1 MGGTKKQYVKGGVGW
16 DVYGG
21 TKTVLY
27 PSVRGTNRVCEGG
40 GVQTQNHTNHHN
52 FIVEQVHRSCVYNNI
67 ILNAIHTAPQ

>member
-1 MGGTKKQYVKGGVGW
+1 MGVQKQSVKGVVGW
-16 DVYGG
+16 NVYGG

-40 GVQTQNHTNHHN
+40 GGETQNHTNHH
-52 FIVEQVHRSCVYNNI
+52 IVEQVHRSCVYNNI